1 MAWHIHPVSAPVHWA
16 LARYLRQQAEECLR
30 LSNSIAGQDA
40 VAANELVIMAA
51 SLHERAL
58 RLESGSQQ
66 RTTTHQA
73 V

>member
-1 MAWHIHPVSAPVHWA
+1 MAWHVHPVSAPIDWA

-30 LSNSIAGQDA
+30 LSNSIGDQDA

-58 RLESGSQQ
+58 RLEGGSQS

>member
-1 MAWHIHPVSAPVHWA
+1 MVWHVQPVSAPIEWA

-30 LSNSIAGQDA
+30 LSTSIGDQDA
-40 VAANELVIMAA
+40 VAANELVVMAA

-58 RLESGSQQ
+58 KLESGSPL
-66 RTTTHQA
+66 RTAKHEA